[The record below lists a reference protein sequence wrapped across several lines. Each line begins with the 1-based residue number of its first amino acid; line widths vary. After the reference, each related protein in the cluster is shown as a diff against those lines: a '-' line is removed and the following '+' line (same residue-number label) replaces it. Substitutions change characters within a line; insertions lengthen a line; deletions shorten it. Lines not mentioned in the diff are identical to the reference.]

1 MVYKSKQVQF
11 NLKINYTCQDIGI
24 RGGKTKMVEMIK
36 EKGTRLY
43 SVWNGDIDDMLKY
56 ATIGKV
62 KDLVEMG
69 IIDREEVEIS
79 SNEEKWMGIRESNN
93 EIIIFDTLRDAKIYY
108 SKLRL

>member
-1 MVYKSKQVQF
+1 
-11 NLKINYTCQDIGI
+11 
-24 RGGKTKMVEMIK
+24 MVEMIK

-43 SVWNGDIDDMLKY
+43 SVWNGDDDDDDDMLKY

-69 IIDREEVEIS
+69 IIDREVVI
-79 SNEEKWMGIRESNN
+79 SNEEKWMGIQESNN

>member
-1 MVYKSKQVQF
+1 
-11 NLKINYTCQDIGI
+11 
-24 RGGKTKMVEMIK
+24 MVEMIK

-56 ATIGKV
+56 ATIGKA

-69 IIDREEVEIS
+69 IIDREEVAIG
-79 SNEEKWMGIRESNN
+79 NEEKWMGIRESNN